1 MSVVG
6 QHRSPCPQN
15 AAQRLLGRASPVGAP
30 LALSAAA
37 RGVDDGIEVRTD
49 WINTFGWHLT

>member
-30 LALSAAA
+30 LALSAATA
-37 RGVDDGIEVRTD
+37 RGADDGIEVRTD
-49 WINTFGWHLT
+49 WINTFG

>member
-15 AAQRLLGRASPVGAP
+15 AAQRCVSPVGAP

-49 WINTFGWHLT
+49 WINTFG